1 MARVRP
7 RPAVGLA
14 MKLIFMSSTPEV
26 RRVRSRGALSR
37 EPRPSAAGRRNG
49 SAIAAKHR
57 TGSALAA
64 IVIVGA
70 LAANAFG
77 AGANSAPAA
86 APATATLK
94 PWLVGPVPQVRAIC
108 HAGDS
113 LWVGTNAGVFISDIR
128 DPSRRAR
135 VVAGPQ
141 LPSNSVRAIASR
153 GDSVWVATDAGVS
166 IFSHGRVHVL
176 SAREAKPRS
185 VVPLRKVQNVAFG
198 NRGEVLLA
206 TRGGGVGVLAGT
218 RNFAITKRDSLIDV
232 NIYDILERPGR
243 PRLYACGAGVCAQID
258 DTTMVSFQA
267 GAGFPRG
274 EARQVVGDERSA
286 FVRIARRG
294 VFRFDGKHATMLEG
308 PKGVSFVDA
317 NSIALGADHALWVAG
332 PGWIC
337 VGRANKWQSVQVPAL
352 DWRVIVADGGGA
364 FAGSSDGVVIAL
376 GRGGDFKL
384 TLGEGLP
391 APAVASIKPDGHGGM
406 WFVNGGRVMN
416 ANAVAQTLTVEKS
429 PLDAEAVEISPGEE
443 VLAVSRWT
451 VSRKDAT
458 GWTDLKPD
466 MAEADA
472 AFASVAVDDKNMVW
486 VGARSGALYR
496 YDGEIWLRYEQPRNG
511 ADAVRDARAY
521 SASDWAIVGA
531 FPMRGHDG
539 CWTRFTDWDSTRAVV
554 DVAEDAAGNW
564 FAATRDRVY
573 RYDGERGT
581 WLALGPS
588 GSGGKAPWDTPGP
601 ITAIT
606 FDPAGRL
613 FVGTEDGL
621 GCLSKGRLTWWSARD
636 GIGGERV
643 NDLAADRTTLWVGYG
658 EDGFAALP
666 LADLR

>member
-1 MARVRP
+1 MAAMFIVS
-7 RPAVGLA
+7 VLA
-14 MKLIFMSSTPEV
+14 
-26 RRVRSRGALSR
+26 
-37 EPRPSAAGRRNG
+37 NG
-49 SAIAAKHR
+49 AIATA
-57 TGSALAA
+57 ALAA
-64 IVIVGA
+64 
-70 LAANAFG
+70 G
-77 AGANSAPAA
+77 AGTAPS
-86 APATATLK
+86 ATATLK
-94 PWLVGPVPQVRAIC
+94 PWHVGPLPQVRAIC

-128 DPSRRAR
+128 DPARRAQI
-135 VVAGPQ
+135 VAGPQ
-141 LPSNSVRAIASR
+141 LPSNSVRAIESR

-166 IFSHGRVHVL
+166 IFANGRVTVL

-185 VVPLRKVQNVAFG
+185 VVPLRKVQNIAFG

-206 TRGGGVGVLAGT
+206 TRSGGVGVLAGT

-232 NIYDILERPGR
+232 NVYDILERPGR

-274 EARQVVGDERSA
+274 EARQVVGDEKNA

-294 VFRFDGKHATMLEG
+294 VFRFDGKHATMLDA

-317 NSIALGADHALWVAG
+317 NSIALGADHTLWVAG

-337 VGRANKWQSVQVPAL
+337 AWRSNKWQSVQAPAL
-352 DWRVIVADGGGA
+352 DWRVVVADGGGA
-364 FAGSSDGVVIAL
+364 FAGSADGVVMGI
-376 GRGGDFKL
+376 GRGGEFKL
-384 TLGEGLP
+384 SLGDGLP
-391 APAVASIKPDGHGGM
+391 APAVASIKPDGKGSV
-406 WFVNGGRVMN
+406 WFVSGGRVIN

-429 PLDAEAVEISPGEE
+429 PLDAEAVEISPGGT
-443 VLAVSRWT
+443 VLAVGRWA
-451 VSRKDAT
+451 VSRKDPT
-458 GWTDLKPD
+458 GWADFTPGMGD
-466 MAEADA
+466 ADA
-472 AFASVAVDDKNMVW
+472 AFASVCVDDKNVVW

-496 YDGEIWLRYEQPRNG
+496 YDGEIWLRYEQPRTG
-511 ADAVRDARAY
+511 AEAVRDARAY
-521 SASDWAIVGA
+521 PASDWAIVGA
-531 FPMRGHDG
+531 LPMRGHDG
-539 CWTRFTDWDSTRAVV
+539 CWTRFTDWDSTSAVV
-554 DVAEDAAGNW
+554 DVAADAAGNW

-573 RYDGERGT
+573 RYDGERGV
-581 WLALGPS
+581 WLTTSPTGGA
-588 GSGGKAPWDTPGP
+588 GKAPWDTPGK

-621 GCLSKGRLTWWSARD
+621 GCLSKGRLVWWSAKD

-643 NDLAADRTTLWVGYG
+643 NDLAADATTLWVGYG